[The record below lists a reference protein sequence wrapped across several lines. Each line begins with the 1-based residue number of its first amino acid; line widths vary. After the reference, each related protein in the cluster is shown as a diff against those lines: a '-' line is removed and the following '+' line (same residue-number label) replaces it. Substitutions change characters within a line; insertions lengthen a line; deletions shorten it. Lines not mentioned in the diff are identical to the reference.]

1 MPAYSSVP
9 YDKLIA
15 GMVQPIVT
23 QSIIIT
29 KGGVYDR
36 GTVLARTGF
45 APDGTWLCTIVSSK
59 AADDVGKTPVGILAD
74 VEVDATQAEQRAT
87 AYVQGEF
94 NRDALIFADGDT
106 IDAFEA
112 ALNDTKIY
120 TKRVVE

>member
-1 MPAYSSVP
+1 MPAYSVS

-23 QSIIIT
+23 QSVIIAQ
-29 KGGVYDR
+29 GAAYER

-45 APDGTWLCTIVSSK
+45 APDGTWICTLVNSK
-59 AADDVGKTPVGILAD
+59 AADDVGKTPIGVLAD
-74 VEVDATQAEQRAT
+74 VEVDATKGEQRAT

-94 NRDALIFADGDT
+94 NRGALIFAKDDK

-112 ALNDTKIY
+112 ALNNAKIY
-120 TKRVVE
+120 TKRVV